1 MRPMGFNR
9 AVRAIL
15 RADHPDPF
23 SFLGMHSE
31 PDGQA
36 VAVRAFL
43 PKADEVAVID
53 SSSGSVVGE
62 LQRVHDAGF
71 FAGLLEGRQ
80 HTFRYRLRVK
90 GGDGEVE
97 IEDPYRFSP
106 LLGELDV
113 HLLLEGYHPHSFDK
127 LGAHPMT
134 LDGVEGV
141 GFAVWAPNA
150 RRVSVIGA
158 FNDWDARRHAM
169 RLHHDSG
176 IWEIFLPGVAT
187 GSLYKYEIR
196 TQSGELLVKSD
207 PYAFES
213 ELRPRT
219 ASVVRGLE
227 SFEWTDQEWLERRA
241 RASDRRAPISF
252 YEVHLGSW
260 RRKGEAENPFL
271 SYEELADQLIPYVV
285 DLGFTHLELLPI
297 CEHPFDGSW
306 GYQPLG
312 LFAPTSRHGSPQALR
327 GFIDRCHREGLGVF
341 VDWVPGH
348 FPTDA
353 HGLGLFDGT
362 SLYEHADPRQGFHRD
377 WQTLIYNFGRREVA
391 NFLLSSAVF
400 WVDQFHIDGLRV
412 DAVASML
419 YRDYSRE
426 DGDWIPN
433 QYGGNENLEAI
444 AFLKRMNELVYGD
457 HPGVVTVAEE
467 STAWPL
473 VSRPTYVGGLGF
485 GYKWNMG
492 WMNDTLR
499 YISKDPIHRGYHHG
513 ELTFGMLYA
522 YEENFIL
529 PISHDE
535 VVHGKG
541 SLLEKMPGDRWQKF
555 ANVRA
560 YLAFMFTY
568 PGKKL
573 LFMGT
578 EFAQE
583 WEWYHETGLQW
594 HLLADPMHRNVQNL
608 VRDLNRLYRALPAL
622 HELDCEREGFSWID
636 CNDRDNSVI
645 SYIRYGS
652 ERGDFVVVICNF
664 TPVVRQAYCVGVP
677 RAGYYAELLNTDS
690 EFYGGANVGNGGG
703 VMTSPRPMHGLA
715 HSLELTLPPLATLV
729 LRAPEG

>member
-1 MRPMGFNR
+1 MGFNR

-43 PKADEVAVID
+43 PKADEVSVVD
-53 SSSGSVVGE
+53 STSGSVVGE

-71 FAGLLEGRQ
+71 FAVLLEGRQ
-80 HTFRYRLRVK
+80 HPFRYRLRVK

-97 IEDPYRFSP
+97 IEDPYRFAP

-113 HLLLEGYHPHSFDK
+113 HLLLEGNHPHSFDK
-127 LGAHPMT
+127 LGAHLMT

-169 RLHHDSG
+169 RLHHDCG
-176 IWEIFLPGVAT
+176 IWEIFLPGVAA

-227 SFEWTDQEWLERRA
+227 SFEWTDQEWLQRREQ
-241 RASDRRAPISF
+241 ASDRRAPVSF

-260 RRKGEAENPFL
+260 RRKGDDENPFL

-312 LFAPTSRHGSPQALR
+312 LFAPTSRHGSPRELR
-327 GFIDRCHREGLGVF
+327 TFIDRCHREGLGVF

-362 SLYEHADPRQGFHRD
+362 NLYEHADPRQGFHRD

-444 AFLKRMNELVYGD
+444 AFIKRMNELVYGD

-467 STAWPL
+467 STAWPM

-513 ELTFGMLYA
+513 DLTFGMLYA
-522 YEENFIL
+522 FEENFIL

-578 EFAQE
+578 EFAQD
-583 WEWYHETGLQW
+583 WEWYHETSLQW
-594 HLLADPMHRNVQNL
+594 HLLADPMHRNVQSL
-608 VRDLNRLYRALPAL
+608 VRDLNRLYRAFPAL
-622 HELDCEREGFSWID
+622 HEFDCEGDGFSWID

-652 ERGDFVVVICNF
+652 ARDDFVVVICNF

-677 RAGYYAELLNTDS
+677 RGGYYPELLNTDS
-690 EFYGGANVGNGGG
+690 ELYGGTNVGNGGG
-703 VMTSPRPMHGLA
+703 VTASLRPMHGRA
-715 HSLELTLPPLATLV
+715 YSLELTLPPLATLV